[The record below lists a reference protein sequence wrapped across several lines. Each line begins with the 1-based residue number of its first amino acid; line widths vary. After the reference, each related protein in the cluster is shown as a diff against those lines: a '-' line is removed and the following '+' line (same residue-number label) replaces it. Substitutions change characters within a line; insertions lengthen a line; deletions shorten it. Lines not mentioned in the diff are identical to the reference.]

1 MQISTI
7 TTVLELAF
15 KRVRKLLM
23 RVRHPLT
30 SKARFFPP
38 ASREPSKNPSP
49 IKQRFPEG
57 KRSLIDF
64 LASHVGENP
73 TRNDMRSAS
82 KLSFEVIREIIDTLK
97 DNQILDMDAKRFIVS
112 FDSERADALLFPKD

>member
-1 MQISTI
+1 MSTLFIQHHFDLENAILSACIERTEQKSIAHQAVIS
-7 TTVLELAF
+7 
-15 KRVRKLLM
+15 
-23 RVRHPLT
+23 
-30 SKARFFPP
+30 
-38 ASREPSKNPSP
+38 
-49 IKQRFPEG
+49 EG

-97 DNQILDMDAKRFIVS
+97 DNQILDMNAKRFIVS
-112 FDSERADALLFPKD
+112 FDSERANALLFPKE

>member
-7 TTVLELAF
+7 TSVLELASF
-15 KRVRKLLM
+15 DLESAILSACIERTEQKSIA
-23 RVRHPLT
+23 HQAAI
-30 SKARFFPP
+30 S
-38 ASREPSKNPSP
+38 
-49 IKQRFPEG
+49 EG